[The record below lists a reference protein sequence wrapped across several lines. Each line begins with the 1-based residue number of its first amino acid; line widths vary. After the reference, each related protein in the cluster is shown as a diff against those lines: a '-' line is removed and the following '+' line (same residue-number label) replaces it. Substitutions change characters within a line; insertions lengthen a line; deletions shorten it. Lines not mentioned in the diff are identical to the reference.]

1 MTFGMHPPQSV
12 YIRINGDLGKETR
25 KKSAKQLLKRKS
37 RRRESCQTLK
47 VLSWASEEGR
57 LQREIPLIRRKH
69 CYGHRICSRLGLNI
83 WLLPNYFQEGL
94 LACQLANTFS
104 LQCWWLS
111 NFHFPLFSMTTCSP
125 PHPYKNIGI
134 SLKSEKLCCTRK

>member
-57 LQREIPLIRRKH
+57 LQREVNPFDTEKTLLWSQDMQRAGSEHLIATQ
-69 CYGHRICSRLGLNI
+69 
-83 WLLPNYFQEGL
+83 LLPGGP
-94 LACQLANTFS
+94 AGMPAGK
-104 LQCWWLS
+104 
-111 NFHFPLFSMTTCSP
+111 HIFPPMLVVV
-125 PHPYKNIGI
+125 
-134 SLKSEKLCCTRK
+134 